1 MFIYIM
7 YNTPFSCFSKFS
19 HWVEVTWSVIKSASL
34 VANGHTYC
42 LMCHHVNLTMSKR
55 PIMKP
60 RWQKGWLVP
69 FSPYAMCKLTELKKA
84 FLYNKS
90 LRRADWWSV
99 LLVFVNFVAKG
110 RERDRQHSKS
120 PAHLTL
126 IYCRFCLFCKN

>member
-19 HWVEVTWSVIKSASL
+19 HWVEVTWSVMKSASL

-42 LMCHHVNLTMSKR
+42 LMCHHVKLTMSRR

-60 RWQKGWLVP
+60 RWQKGWIVT
-69 FSPYAMCKLTELKKA
+69 FSPYAMCKLTELKKV

-90 LRRADWWSV
+90 LRREDWWVCCWCLWIS
-99 LLVFVNFVAKG
+99 LQREGKG
-110 RERDRQHSKS
+110 TDNSKTL
-120 PAHLTL
+120 AHLTL